1 MDGTDPLIEAARAV
15 RRYLPDLVEERAQE
29 VDARLVALL
38 RAGDREGLEEL
49 FGSADSLLD
58 WLAGFVETGLPPEV
72 APLRE
77 RGAGY
82 QPLLGSGIAQP
93 PPRFECPV
101 DHLFVWYRVDPGEE
115 ISVCPDHPDEQLV
128 RV

>member
-1 MDGTDPLIEAARAV
+1 MDPTDPLIEAARAV
-15 RRYLPDLVEERAQE
+15 RRYLPDLLGERAQA
-29 VDARLVALL
+29 VDAQLVELL
-38 RAGDREGLEEL
+38 RAGDRAGLEEL
-49 FGSADSLLD
+49 FGSTESLLD
-58 WLAGFVETGLPPEV
+58 WVAGFVETGLPPEV

-82 QPLLGSGIAQP
+82 QPLLGPGIAQA

-101 DHLFVWYRVDPGEE
+101 DHLYVWYRVDPGEE
-115 ISVCPDHPDEQLV
+115 IPVCRDHPGEQLV